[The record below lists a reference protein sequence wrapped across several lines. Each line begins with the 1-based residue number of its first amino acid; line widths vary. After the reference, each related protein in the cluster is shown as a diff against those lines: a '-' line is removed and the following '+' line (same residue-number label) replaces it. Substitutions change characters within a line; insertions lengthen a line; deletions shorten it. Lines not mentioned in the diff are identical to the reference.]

1 MEYIKMNGSGSNKIV
16 PVDDLNINGES
27 LSNLVPGYRQ
37 LSVSGR
43 GIIGEEV
50 ETATVPARAGVWLN
64 YTKAPPRPLTIKY
77 QLSADSS
84 NELRERFNQLN
95 KVLRDTKDNKTLDI
109 TFNDEPDWH
118 YYGVLRGA
126 NDFEENKLSI
136 VSDFE
141 LFCPDPYAY
150 GVLQS
155 GSVIRLKYANEVLPK
170 SIRLI
175 SQGTNNIYISNGRD
189 RLVLNGSYGS
199 YQIIT
204 IDYRPEQIVV
214 LRDRVDVTTDLAQ
227 FSYPESFYLRD
238 GDRIRVTGASLSKVE
253 WRDRK
258 L

>member
-1 MEYIKMNGSGSNKIV
+1 MYEFVDTNTYKDSSFSPSDEMLIGGNKI
-16 PVDDLNINGES
+16 DI
-27 LSNLVPGYRQ
+27 PGYHQ
-37 LSVSGR
+37 LVVSGR
-43 GIIGEEV
+43 GLLPDKPQTTE
-50 ETATVPARAGVWLN
+50 VPARAGVWLN
-64 YTKAPPRPLTIKY
+64 YNHTEPRVLTVQY
-77 QLSADSS
+77 RLQADSS
-84 NELRERFNQLN
+84 EELRERFNQLN
-95 KVLRDTKDNKTLDI
+95 KLLRAGDRLDV
-109 TFNDEPDWH
+109 TFADEPGWH
-118 YYGVLRGA
+118 YYAVLSGA
-126 NDFEENKLSI
+126 NQFKEDRLSI
-136 VSDFE
+136 VSEFE